1 MAANNALAADVPRKP
16 ERKKSVFMRMTD
28 AFSDIFKEKDDELE
42 FNISAPYEF
51 KHCAHAKVDESSPT
65 GFSGLPENFEVL
77 LKASGITKDETMA
90 NPQAVI
96 DVLHFH
102 MEGPTKAA
110 PQMPTGRESVQRKID
125 RVVQIKNEDYK
136 GHFTDLKKLGQG
148 ASGVVY
154 SAKDKKNDKTVA
166 LKIAQVEDDTVL
178 EELVNEIGLQ
188 SLSVHPNIVELYEA
202 YRNDADRTLCI
213 SLELMKGG
221 NLTDLVSVKHP
232 MREADIANVC
242 KGMLAGLAFLHENF
256 RLHRDI
262 KSDNVLVNTNGEVK
276 LADFGFA
283 IMLSSEESKR
293 TSVVGTPYWMAPE
306 LIKAEPYDAKVDV
319 WSTGITLIEMA
330 EGEPPY
336 MALPVL
342 KALLTITTNAPAK
355 LKSATAW
362 SPAMHHFLESC
373 LKAKPN
379 TRSSA
384 TELLE
389 HPFIKQAG
397 TQAELAAFV
406 NQKLEAKKAAKKAK
420 KDAKKKKN

>member
-1 MAANNALAADVPRKP
+1 MAQFNELGEPRNKKP
-16 ERKKSVFMRMTD
+16 ERKKSVLMRMAD
-28 AFSDIFKEKDDELE
+28 SFAGMFKETDEDVE

-51 KHCAHAKVDESSPT
+51 KHCAHAKVDPSFPT

-77 LKASGITKDETMA
+77 LKASGITKAETMA

-102 MEGPTKAA
+102 MEGPQKA
-110 PQMPTGRESVQRKID
+110 PSLPSGRESVQRKID
-125 RVVQIKNEDYK
+125 RVVQIRNEDYK
-136 GHFTDLKKLGQG
+136 GYFTDLKKLGQG

-154 SAKDKKNDKTVA
+154 SAKNKATSKVVA
-166 LKIAQVEDDTVL
+166 LKIAQVEDDETL

-202 YRNDADRTLCI
+202 YRNDTDKTLCI

-221 NLTDLVSVKHP
+221 NLTDLVSTKQP
-232 MREADIANVC
+232 MKESDIANVC
-242 KGMLAGLAFLHENF
+242 KGMLQGLAFLHENF

-262 KSDNVLVNTNGEVK
+262 KSDNVLVNTDGEVK

-306 LIKAEPYDAKVDV
+306 LIKAEPYESKVDV

-336 MALPVL
+336 MSLPVL
-342 KALLTITTNAPAK
+342 KALLTITTNPPAK
-355 LKSATAW
+355 LKHTSSW
-362 SPAMHHFLESC
+362 SPAMHHFLDQC
-373 LKAKPN
+373 LQSKPN
-379 TRSSA
+379 KRASA
-384 TELLE
+384 AELLE
-389 HPFIKQAG
+389 HPFLKSAG
-397 TQAELAAFV
+397 SQAELASYV
-406 NQKLEAKKAAKKAK
+406 NAKMEAKKAAKKRKKEAK
-420 KDAKKKKN
+420 EAKKK